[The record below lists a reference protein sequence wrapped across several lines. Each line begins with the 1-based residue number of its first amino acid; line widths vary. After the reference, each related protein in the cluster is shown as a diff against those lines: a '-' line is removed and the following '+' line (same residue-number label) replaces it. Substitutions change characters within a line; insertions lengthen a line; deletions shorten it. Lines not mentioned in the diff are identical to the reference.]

1 MQNAQIFVVVSF
13 ACRLKLRRGR
23 WKLNAPDS
31 PTSATAKRNTFLK
44 MVSPFFFSFLSFDDF
59 RLCKRPTC
67 IFFIFF
73 RTLRMGVQCVSFFSI
88 LVCVSDSLRWNQIS
102 FFSRIVFLIFFLSLS
117 LCVRWKSMAKSIR
130 TLKCDTQL
138 ECEPFLD
145 IIAVM
150 NVSMQVERKFFAG
163 QWSHEET
170 GRIFRSGSLN
180 PMFSFFF
187 YYKKKYWGWFEKTK
201 ECRQVSSFWIGHLC
215 QHWRVFFPSCIKKK
229 KKRKACESFDC
240 LVNDRTNSNGQIYVI
255 H

>member
-1 MQNAQIFVVVSF
+1 
-13 ACRLKLRRGR
+13 
-23 WKLNAPDS
+23 
-31 PTSATAKRNTFLK
+31 
-44 MVSPFFFSFLSFDDF
+44 
-59 RLCKRPTC
+59 
-67 IFFIFF
+67 
-73 RTLRMGVQCVSFFSI
+73 MGVQCVSFSQY
-88 LVCVSDSLRWNQIS
+88 LYVCPIRSDGIKFPSSRASS
-102 FFSRIVFLIFFLSLS
+102 FFFFFLSLCV
-117 LCVRWKSMAKSIR
+117 CVRWKSMAKSIR

-187 YYKKKYWGWFEKTK
+187 FYCKKKLGMVWENKRMSTSEQLLNWTSMSTLEG
-201 ECRQVSSFWIGHLC
+201 
-215 QHWRVFFPSCIKKK
+215 FFPSCIKK

>member
-1 MQNAQIFVVVSF
+1 MYFF
-13 ACRLKLRRGR
+13 Y
-23 WKLNAPDS
+23 
-31 PTSATAKRNTFLK
+31 
-44 MVSPFFFSFLSFDDF
+44 FFSYTPDGSSVRQL
-59 RLCKRPTC
+59 
-67 IFFIFF
+67 
-73 RTLRMGVQCVSFFSI
+73 FSI

-187 YYKKKYWGWFEKTK
+187 FYCKKKLGMVWENKRMSTSEQLLNWTSMSTLEGFF
-201 ECRQVSSFWIGHLC
+201 SF
-215 QHWRVFFPSCIKKK
+215 V
-229 KKRKACESFDC
+229 
-240 LVNDRTNSNGQIYVI
+240 Y
-255 H
+255 